1 MKLARRKFLEVAAGA
16 ATLSAVTR
24 IARAQAYPTRPVR
37 MIVTVAPGS
46 GPDAIARLIAQKLSE
61 NVGNQFYV
69 ENVGGA
75 GGNIATARAAQAA
88 PDGYTVLV
96 AAIDYVVNPALF
108 DKIPYDPLRS
118 FEPVVLAGTTNVLLI
133 VNPTLSARSA
143 KELVALI
150 KATPGKYSYASGNGV
165 GSPGHLAGE
174 QFRLSLG
181 LDLVH
186 VPFNGSSLAVGS
198 VVGGHTPIGFTA
210 PAAAVPLIKE
220 GKLRALAGTGS
231 QRLDALPDV
240 PTVAEAGYPDIDVEN
255 WYGFLVPARTP
266 KQIVTMLN
274 REVVKI
280 ITLPEI
286 KARFSTLGIEPVAS
300 TP

>member
-1 MKLARRKFLEVAAGA
+1 V
-16 ATLSAVTR
+16 
-24 IARAQAYPTRPVR
+24 
-37 MIVTVAPGS
+37 
-46 GPDAIARLIAQKLSE
+46 
-61 NVGNQFYV
+61 
-69 ENVGGA
+69 
-75 GGNIATARAAQAA
+75 
-88 PDGYTVLV
+88 
-96 AAIDYVVNPALF
+96 
-108 DKIPYDPLRS
+108 
-118 FEPVVLAGTTNVLLI
+118 
-133 VNPTLSARSA
+133 
-143 KELVALI
+143 
-150 KATPGKYSYASGNGV
+150 
-165 GSPGHLAGE
+165 
-174 QFRLSLG
+174 
-181 LDLVH
+181 
-186 VPFNGSSLAVGS
+186 AVGS